1 MLRATGLLL
10 AGIGVAALGGCV
22 GSIGGEPGDE
32 KNGEVESS
40 MCVVDTP
47 LRRLTRFEYN
57 NTVRDLLGD
66 TTDPAS
72 AFPPEAD
79 VGGFDNQAAA
89 LTASELLIEQY
100 MKAAEGVS
108 ERATTNMGTLM
119 PDCSPATD
127 GEAECAAHFIATFG
141 KRAFRRPLT
150 ADETARFQ
158 ALFDFAMDDPDMGTF
173 EVGIQLVIQGMLQS
187 SQFLYRPEFGEANP
201 IDVDVVRL
209 THWEMASK
217 LSYMIWNTMP
227 DDTLF
232 AAAEAQQLGTKEEI
246 AAQARRMLGDD
257 RAKAAIRNFHRQWL
271 RLSHLDT
278 VSKDTTVYPDYSDA
292 LRPMWKEEVE
302 RFIEYVVLEDDGRL
316 STLLTAPYSFLNADL
331 AAFYGEDVVGPA
343 PTGAAFEKV
352 SMDPER
358 RAGLVTQGALM
369 AVHAEGNQSSPVFRG
384 KFVREQLLC
393 QTLPLPPANLVIEP
407 PDLDPSKTTR
417 EQFEE
422 IGANPDCASCHALM
436 NPIGFGF
443 ENFDGIGLWR
453 DTQNGKPIDS
463 TGEITATESL
473 DGTFAGPVDLAGK
486 LGNSPEIA
494 SCVSSQWFRFA
505 YNRTVTPEDSCNLE
519 VVNEAFAASGYDI
532 RELIVA
538 LTQTETF
545 LHRHQVV
552 VEGGAP

>member
-1 MLRATGLLL
+1 MLRATGLFV
-10 AGIGVAALGGCV
+10 GIGLAALAGCV
-22 GSIGGEPGDE
+22 GSIGGEPGNDE
-32 KNGEVESS
+32 NGEVESS

-66 TTDPAS
+66 TTNPAN

-100 MKAAEGVS
+100 MKAAEGIS
-108 ERATTNMGTLM
+108 ERATTNLSTLL

-127 GEAECAAHFIATFG
+127 GEAECGAHFIATFG

-150 ADETARFQ
+150 DDETARFQ
-158 ALFDFAMDDPDMGTF
+158 ALFDFATADPDMGTF
-173 EVGIQLVIQGMLQS
+173 EDGIQLVIQGMLQS
-187 SQFLYRPEFGEANP
+187 SQFLYRPEFGEADP
-201 IDVDVVRL
+201 VDVDVVRL

-227 DDTLF
+227 DDTLL
-232 AAAEAQQLGTKEEI
+232 AAAQAQQLGTKDEI
-246 AAQARRMLGDD
+246 AAQARRMLAHD
-257 RAKAAIRNFHRQWL
+257 RAKDAIRNFHRQWL
-271 RLSHLDT
+271 RLAHLDT
-278 VSKDTTVYPDYSDA
+278 ISKDTTVYPAYSDA
-292 LRPMWKEEVE
+292 LRPMWKEEIE
-302 RFIEYVVLEDDGRL
+302 RFIEHVVLEDDGKL
-316 STLLTAPYSFLNADL
+316 GTLFTAPYSFLNADL
-331 AAFYGEDVVGPA
+331 ASFYGDDVVGPA
-343 PTGAAFEKV
+343 PGGAAFEKV
-352 SMDPER
+352 SMDPAH
-358 RAGLVTQGALM
+358 RAGLLTQGALM

-407 PDLDPSKTTR
+407 PELDPSKTTR

-443 ENFDGIGLWR
+443 ENFDGVGLWR
-453 DTQNGKPIDS
+453 DTQNGKPIDN

-473 DGTFAGPVDLAGK
+473 DGTFAGPIDLAGK
-486 LGNSPEIA
+486 LAQSPEVA

-505 YNRTVTPEDSCNLE
+505 YNRTVTPDDACNLD